1 MSASV
6 RDMVLSASLNWWL
19 ILDGWLAEDR
29 FRVLE
34 SMEDWD
40 SEDILCVLGL
50 CGIWL
55 SGEDRSQ

>member
-1 MSASV
+1 MSA
-6 RDMVLSASLNWWL
+6 RDVVLSASLNWCE

-29 FRVLE
+29 SRVLE
-34 SMEDWD
+34 IPEDWD

-50 CGIWL
+50 CGVWL